1 MGNDIASYRT
11 YTVNDWEET
20 PLWCHFCG
28 QCRLLGQ
35 RNSTEGKLLLKCPMC
50 SPAKEDFVSHSY
62 LTVLQGLKGYKPLL
76 TRLTQWC
83 DRYYRAVL
91 SKDTVLCE
99 DCGNKLSVQI
109 GLPPQSALAWIQKTN
124 SRTVNAICTFCNSTS
139 TIGLEGLVLALP
151 ESRLFMQKH
160 PRIRTLPEQIVEAE
174 GRSAVVTRFES
185 VTENAQLTVVSAHDT
200 YEVFRIYG
208 GSK

>member
-1 MGNDIASYRT
+1 
-11 YTVNDWEET
+11 
-20 PLWCHFCG
+20 
-28 QCRLLGQ
+28 
-35 RNSTEGKLLLKCPMC
+35 
-50 SPAKEDFVSHSY
+50 
-62 LTVLQGLKGYKPLL
+62 
-76 TRLTQWC
+76 
-83 DRYYRAVL
+83 
-91 SKDTVLCE
+91 
-99 DCGNKLSVQI
+99 
-109 GLPPQSALAWIQKTN
+109 
-124 SRTVNAICTFCNSTS
+124 
-139 TIGLEGLVLALP
+139 LEGLVLALP